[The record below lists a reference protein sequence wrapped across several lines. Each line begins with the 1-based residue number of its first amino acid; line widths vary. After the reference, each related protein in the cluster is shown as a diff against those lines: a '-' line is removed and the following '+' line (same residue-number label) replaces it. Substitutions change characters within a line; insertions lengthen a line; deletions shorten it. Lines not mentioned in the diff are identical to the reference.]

1 MNEDEPVN
9 QPHHTTLLSNTV
21 TQAQEEVQGD
31 SKVQEEEAH
40 AEADAEEAD
49 ELAISRKK
57 SIRET
62 NITSPQ
68 GETQYS
74 KY

>member
-40 AEADAEEAD
+40 ADADADAEEAD
-49 ELAISRKK
+49 I
-57 SIRET
+57 
-62 NITSPQ
+62 
-68 GETQYS
+68 
-74 KY
+74 